1 MVGENRQSFLDS
13 IIGVVFMRKIS
24 VWLDQHLGYLLV
36 IPALIFI
43 ILFSL
48 LPIVQSTRFA
58 FFDFQLNNQQKSG
71 LYFTEHYNLNLM
83 KETFEYIDYFLEIE
97 KDYVSL
103 SSTKER
109 IGATQQEVA
118 NIYEGIGAMFSG
130 EGGIVSI
137 SNSQL
142 EAIEKATEKVITSL
156 VTMYQLEDDFYLQED
171 MMLVASEL
179 ETSIIQPNF
188 IGLGNFKSLLKD
200 PRVWQTI
207 KVTLFFTF
215 TSVGMELVFGLVLA
229 LIMNK
234 ALAAR
239 GLIRT
244 FSLIPWAIPTVVAAL
259 IWAYLYNGSSGIV
272 AIILERVGI
281 INQATDLMLTNT
293 SALWSIIFADVWKTT
308 PYFALL
314 LLAGLQVIPYSLYES
329 SMLDGAGK
337 WRQFIHITLP
347 LLKPSILV
355 ALLFRT
361 LDAFRIFD
369 LIWVLTG
376 GGPGGTTESIS
387 VYAYKIM
394 FAQTRFGYGA
404 AIILVMA
411 LCVGVIS
418 YLYIKFLDIQLISD

>member
-1 MVGENRQSFLDS
+1 
-13 IIGVVFMRKIS
+13 MRKITI
-24 VWLDQHLGYLLV
+24 WLDHHLGYVLV

-48 LPIVQSTRFA
+48 LPVVQSTRYA
-58 FFDFQLNNQQKSG
+58 FFDFQLNDQQKSG
-71 LYFTEHYNLNLM
+71 LYFSEQYNLKLM
-83 KETFEYIDYFLEIE
+83 HETFDYIDYFLEIE
-97 KDYVSL
+97 KDTVIL
-103 SSTKER
+103 NSTKER
-109 IGATQQEVA
+109 IRETQE
-118 NIYEGIGAMFSG
+118 IILETYSDIKTMFSG
-130 EGGIVSI
+130 KEGIVAI
-137 SNSQL
+137 NEGEHEILVRASN
-142 EAIEKATEKVITSL
+142 KVIASL
-156 VTMYQLEDDFYLQED
+156 DALYQIEDEFSLQED

-188 IGLGNFKSLLKD
+188 TGLGNFQRVLRD

-207 KVTLFFTF
+207 VVTLFFTSV
-215 TSVGMELVFGLVLA
+215 SVGMELVLGLILA

-234 ALAAR
+234 ALVGR

-259 IWAYLYNGSSGIV
+259 MWAYLYNGSSGIL
-272 AIILERVGI
+272 ALIMERVGI
-281 INQATDLMLTNT
+281 IGKSTDLMLSST

-308 PYFALL
+308 PYFGLL
-314 LLAGLQVIPYSLYES
+314 LLAGLQVIPDSLYES
-329 SMLDGAGK
+329 AMLDGASK
-337 WRQFIHITLP
+337 WKQFLHITLP

-387 VYAYKIM
+387 IYAYKVM

-404 AIILVMA
+404 AIILIMA